1 MSFCQLDDRGDF
13 FHIMIFAKYV
23 KRIFAI
29 NQKVTIRKVLSF
41 IGLRLF
47 AIQKRVPRS
56 VPGAALGKG
65 KLTHEVCLGFVGV
78 DK

>member
-1 MSFCQLDDRGDF
+1 MSLCQLDDRGDF

-47 AIQKRVPRS
+47 AIQECVTRS
-56 VPGAALGKG
+56 VSGTAFGKS
-65 KLTHEVCLGFVGV
+65 KLTHEVCL
-78 DK
+78 